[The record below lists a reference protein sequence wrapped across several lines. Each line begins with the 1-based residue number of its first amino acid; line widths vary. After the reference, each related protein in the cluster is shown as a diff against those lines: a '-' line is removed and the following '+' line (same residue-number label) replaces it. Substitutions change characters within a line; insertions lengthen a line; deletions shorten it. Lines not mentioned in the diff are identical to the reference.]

1 MAKIDSTTT
10 VHSGYQFS
18 GKATPLSSLTKNSA
32 FLKLASTLRK
42 QAIRMADVEQR
53 GRLFHYRP
61 VQIPQNLFHIFQ

>member
-32 FLKLASTLRK
+32 FLKLASKLRK

-53 GRLFHYRP
+53 GLLFHYRP